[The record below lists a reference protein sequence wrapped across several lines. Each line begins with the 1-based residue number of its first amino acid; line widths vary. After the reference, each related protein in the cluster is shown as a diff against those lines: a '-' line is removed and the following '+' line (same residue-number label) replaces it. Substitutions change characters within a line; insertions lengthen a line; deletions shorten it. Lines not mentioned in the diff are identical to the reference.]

1 LLFSHWPDYRLSGFL
16 SSLQS
21 NSIFNKSQ
29 LRFALGI
36 NKLLTELLLFP
47 YKLRNDTSGILRL
60 GINMT
65 HLLMIMIM
73 GIKLLDI
80 GLFANKIIKLEA
92 GGYK

>member
-1 LLFSHWPDYRLSGFL
+1 
-16 SSLQS
+16 
-21 NSIFNKSQ
+21 
-29 LRFALGI
+29 
-36 NKLLTELLLFP
+36 
-47 YKLRNDTSGILRL
+47 
-60 GINMT
+60 MT